1 MIPFKYSHDSTTDEE
16 IVDVP
21 FKGALLMDIPLL
33 NKGSAFTEDERAELD
48 LVGLLPSHVST
59 NEAQLARCYANYRQK
74 TTDLDR
80 YIFLAGV
87 QDRNEVL
94 FYRLLQAHISE
105 LLPIVY
111 TPVVGQASQEYSHI
125 YRRPRGVYVS
135 YPYREDMER
144 MLANAPYQ
152 DVKAIVVTDGERIL
166 GLGDLGVGG
175 LGIPIGK
182 LALYTVCAGIHPATT
197 LPVVLDVGTDNAR
210 LLEDP
215 LYLGWRHPRIRGQHY
230 DDFIESFVQ
239 AVMRRWPD
247 VLLQWEDFS
256 KANARRLLDRYHDRL
271 LTFNDDIQ
279 GTGAVT
285 LAGLMA
291 AVEMNGSRLREQR
304 IVILG
309 AGSAATGISD
319 QLVIAMGDEGLPEDE
334 AIRRIWL
341 VDSRG
346 LVHTSRDDLEA
357 FKRRYA
363 RHTDEVEA
371 WESWTGANP
380 DLRTVIREVHPTIL
394 VGTSATPGSF
404 SRDAVREMASHAER
418 PIIFPLSNPTSRS
431 EATPADLFAWTEG
444 RVLVAT
450 GSPFPDVVHNGRHFR
465 IGQCNNV
472 FVFPGVALGA
482 LAAGATR
489 VQDRMFVAAAKALS
503 ALAPARI
510 DRTAPLY
517 PRLEEVR
524 LVSQRVAL
532 AVGIEAQAAGLA
544 PEMDRE
550 VLEARIQRMMWEPQY
565 ARVRFEAPTPA

>member
-1 MIPFKYSHDSTTDEE
+1 MIPFEYSHDSETDEE

-21 FKGALLMDIPLL
+21 FKGALLLDIPLL

-48 LVGLLPSHVST
+48 LVGLLPSHVSSH
-59 NEAQLARCYANYRQK
+59 EAQLARCYANYRQK

-94 FYRLLQAHISE
+94 FYRLLQAHITE

-125 YRRPRGVYVS
+125 YRRPRGLYVS
-135 YPYREDMER
+135 YPFRDDMDR
-144 MLANAPYQ
+144 MLSNAPYRN
-152 DVKAIVVTDGERIL
+152 VRAIVVTDGERIL

-197 LPVVLDVGTDNAR
+197 LPIVLDVGTDNAR

-215 LYLGWRHPRIRGQHY
+215 LYLGWRHSRIRGQQY
-230 DDFIESFVQ
+230 DEFIERFVEG
-239 AVMRRWPD
+239 VLDRWPD

-256 KANARRLLDRYHDRL
+256 KANARRLLDRFRDRL

-279 GTGAVT
+279 GTGSVT

-291 AVEMNGSRLREQR
+291 AVELNGSRLREQR
-304 IVILG
+304 VVILG

-319 QLVIAMGDEGLPEDE
+319 QLVLAMRDEGLGDGE
-334 AIRRIWL
+334 AIGRIWL
-341 VDSRG
+341 VDSHG
-346 LVHTSRDDLEA
+346 LVHSGREGLEN
-357 FKRRYA
+357 FKKRYA
-363 RHTDEVEA
+363 RPAEEIRA
-371 WESWTGANP
+371 RESWSGTPP
-380 DLRTVIREVHPTIL
+380 DLESVIREVRPTIL

-404 SRDAVREMASHAER
+404 SEQAVRAMARHTDR
-418 PIIFPLSNPTSRS
+418 PIIFPLSNPTSKS
-431 EATPADLFAWTEG
+431 EAKPQDLFEWTEG

-450 GSPFPDVVHNGRHFR
+450 GSPFPDAVHNGRHFR

-482 LAAGATR
+482 LASGATR
-489 VQDRMFVAAAKALS
+489 IDDRMFVAAARAISALS
-503 ALAPARI
+503 PARI

-524 LVSQRVAL
+524 LVSRRVAL
-532 AVGIEAQAAGLA
+532 AVGIEAQSSGLA
-544 PEMDRE
+544 PEVDRE
-550 VLEARIQRMMWEPQY
+550 ELEARIQRMMWEPRY
-565 ARVRFEAPTPA
+565 ARVRHRA